1 MKIRI
6 DYVTNSSSS
15 SFILGFPNEESIY
28 TELQKEKLGKYL
40 NRIYK
45 DCSAANKL
53 SYSEM
58 IEYYG
63 EAAQYNVRNDL
74 RFDMGYEEYF
84 KMRDNGTFDELW
96 KTELEKREKE
106 LEEQTKGNQVFVVL
120 NYSDNSSLE
129 DSYLEHHLVPS
140 MSCCFSIID
149 HH

>member
-40 NRIYK
+40 SRIYK

-74 RFDMGYEEYF
+74 CFDMDYEEYF
-84 KMRDNGTFDELW
+84 KMRENGTFDELCE
-96 KTELEKREKE
+96 TELEKREKE
-106 LEEQTKGNQVFVVL
+106 LEEQIKGNQVFVVL
-120 NYSDNSSLE
+120 NYSDNNSLE
-129 DSYLEHHLVPS
+129 DSYLEHNLVPS
-140 MSCCFSIID
+140 MRCCFAIID